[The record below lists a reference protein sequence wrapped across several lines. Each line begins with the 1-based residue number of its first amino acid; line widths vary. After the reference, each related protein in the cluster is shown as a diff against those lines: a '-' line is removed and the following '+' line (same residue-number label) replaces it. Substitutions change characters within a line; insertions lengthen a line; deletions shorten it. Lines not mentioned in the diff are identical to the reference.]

1 MTQELR
7 NKNLMLSVLSAFKR
21 GDLEPLFAAISDDV
35 VWKSTAPPE
44 FFRFG
49 GIHHG
54 RAGVKEFTALLLSRY
69 HIAGFDPTI
78 VVAQGD
84 IVWGQFKVE
93 AQHLP
98 SGKTAKADFSI
109 RWVVRNNKLVEHQGI
124 FDTAGVLMQ
133 QGDLVAA

>member
-1 MTQELR
+1 MNQELF
-7 NKNLMLSVLSAFKR
+7 NKNLMLSVFRAFKD
-21 GDLEPLFAAISDDV
+21 GDLEPLFACLSEDV

-49 GIHHG
+49 GTHYG
-54 RAGVKEFTALLLSRY
+54 RAGMKEFTALLLSRY
-69 HIAGFDPTI
+69 HLLRFDPKV

-84 IVWGQFKVE
+84 IVWGQFEAE

-98 SGKTAKADFSI
+98 TGKIARADFSI
-109 RWVVRNNKLVEHQGI
+109 RWVVRNKKLVEHQGI

-133 QGDLVAA
+133 QGQLVAA

>member
-1 MTQELR
+1 MNQELR
-7 NKNLMLSVLSAFKR
+7 NKNLMLSVFRAFKES
-21 GDLEPLFAAISDDV
+21 DLEPLFAALGDDV

-49 GIHHG
+49 GTHRG

-69 HIAGFDPTI
+69 HMLRFDPKL

-84 IVWGQFKVE
+84 IVWGQFAAE

-98 SGKTAKADFSI
+98 TGKIARADFSI
-109 RWVVRNNKLVEHQGI
+109 RWVVRNNKLVEHQGF

-133 QGDLVAA
+133 QGELVAA